1 MMPRLFSITCGR
13 WRLTDIFA
21 KAGRIREDGPHGVRY
36 VSPEVKKPSDSEGAL
51 GLSGRSG
58 HDSRCQGLPAAFRVA
73 VPAYQAIAGRS
84 LDSETYTHT
93 YSLSAGK
100 EY

>member
-1 MMPRLFSITCGR
+1 M
-13 WRLTDIFA
+13 
-21 KAGRIREDGPHGVRY
+21 
-36 VSPEVKKPSDSEGAL
+36 VSDLYLLEVKKPSELEGAL

-73 VPAYQAIAGRS
+73 VPAYQAIAGGD
-84 LDSETYTHT
+84 LDTETT
-93 YSLSAGK
+93 YIQSPAGK